1 VVVHEE
7 VNERH
12 LFSPYSCCFNY
23 HVPQEICHRWVG
35 REGHQRR
42 GRWIRVGSNKCQFD
56 EIIMPTI
63 ISIVREGEDEMQAS
77 IIDEM
82 KRQGINKRDEI
93 QVYKWFGQKVE
104 WGGMDVSRLVQV
116 FHRAVKGI

>member
-1 VVVHEE
+1 MKKVMREK
-7 VNERH
+7 H
-12 LFSPYSCCFNY
+12 LFSPYSCCFDC
-23 HVPQEICHRWVG
+23 HVPQEICHRWVA
-35 REGHQRR
+35 REGHEGQ

-63 ISIVREGEDEMQAS
+63 ISIIREGEDEMGGS

-82 KRQGINKRDEI
+82 KRQGINERDEM

-104 WGGMDVSRLVQV
+104 WGGMEVSRLVQV
-116 FHRAVKGI
+116 FHRVFKGI

>member
-1 VVVHEE
+1 
-7 VNERH
+7 
-12 LFSPYSCCFNY
+12 
-23 HVPQEICHRWVG
+23 
-35 REGHQRR
+35 
-42 GRWIRVGSNKCQFD
+42 
-56 EIIMPTI
+56 
-63 ISIVREGEDEMQAS
+63 MQAS